1 MRFDSNVKNTFG
13 IHIWQY
19 LADQNRSEFASL
31 FHWSFRYWYFS
42 EYNFQILVFQTLVFS
57 DIGLSDIG
65 IFSVLDTAWM
75 LKRYFE
81 GQDELE
87 VRIWGNSNRLFAI
100 NNFWNFQENQNKF
113 KTFYLCVR
121 ENYTEPIKI
130 TEMLKFC
137 FSFCKFF

>member
-1 MRFDSNVKNTFG
+1 MQLDKKYISLLYEVQFECEKIHSESISDNIWRIRTDLNLQVCSTGLSDIGIFQNT
-13 IHIWQY
+13 I
-19 LADQNRSEFASL
+19 
-31 FHWSFRYWYFS
+31 FRYWYF
-42 EYNFQILVFQTLVFS
+42 QILVFS

-100 NNFWNFQENQNKF
+100 NNF
-113 KTFYLCVR
+113 
-121 ENYTEPIKI
+121 
-130 TEMLKFC
+130 
-137 FSFCKFF
+137 